1 MPPLSPSQDLPNRR
15 ATVLSELVRLFASGK
30 DPMGLAEAAVEL
42 VARATG
48 ALSVFVYFWEPDTER
63 LVLRIVTRADSHL
76 EIEHVH
82 MRLGEGIAGWSGLHQ
97 RPVVI
102 NENIQDDPRFLAV
115 EGVSEDQYKSVI
127 TVPIHDEE
135 QFYGVFAMYADRPFA
150 FGEDEL
156 AISEEVGWL
165 LASGLKRAENV
176 RDLEIQSATARFLV
190 DLPASAASSGA
201 SALKE
206 SAHRVL
212 SLLDA
217 DMCIIDYVPWI
228 GMGADPVIIAER
240 PLVGEQPRIRLTHS
254 KHAIREQHER
264 YEMNHDRISVALGF
278 GTSRGVLTCYRV
290 RRFSPAEADR
300 LHILATQ
307 IGVLLET
314 VGNGSVGAA
323 NMVRILISRDGDEIS
338 RSLRRIGWR
347 GTAFHPVLIQLQ
359 HAGVDNETLSREI
372 RDSIASDLG
381 AEVPTMGSDTRLLI
395 LAPAGS
401 KAQSDASL
409 EAVRI
414 WLKKLTSK
422 IDLSIVVGIGEST
435 SHAQDLSIA
444 IRQAHDALTWAQFI
458 APTGPV
464 TVVEYRD
471 IKSVMG
477 LPALVGELAPILSTL
492 RYHVAEVH
500 RYDLAHGTQ
509 LLETLESYAANGGAA
524 AETAQSLY
532 IHRNTIRQRL
542 ARIEQI
548 LDTRLADLGDW
559 TTIMLATRLIRA
571 GSRG

>member
-1 MPPLSPSQDLPNRR
+1 MSPNQDLPNRR

-76 EIEHVH
+76 KLGHVQ
-82 MRLGEGIAGWSGLHQ
+82 MRLGEGITGWSGLHQ

-115 EGVSEDQYKSVI
+115 GGVSEDQYKSVM

-135 QFYGVFAMYADRPFA
+135 QFYGVFAMYSDRAFA
-150 FGEDEL
+150 FGDDEL

-165 LASGLKRAENV
+165 LASGLKRAETV
-176 RDLEIQSATARFLV
+176 HDLEIQSATAKFLV

-228 GMGADPVIIAER
+228 GMGSDPVIIAER
-240 PLVGEQPRIRLTHS
+240 SQEGDQPRIRLTHS
-254 KHAIREQHER
+254 KHAIREQHDR
-264 YEMNHDRISVALGF
+264 YEENHDRISVSLGF
-278 GTSRGVLTCYRV
+278 GTSRGVLTCYRE
-290 RRFSPAEADR
+290 RRFKPTEVDR

-314 VGNGSVGAA
+314 VGTGSIGAA
-323 NMVRILISRDGDEIS
+323 SMVRILISRDGDELAG
-338 RSLRRIGWR
+338 SLRRIGWR
-347 GTAFHPVLIQLQ
+347 GTAFQPVLIQLQ
-359 HAGVDNETLSREI
+359 QAGVDNETLSREI
-372 RDSIASDLG
+372 RDSIANDLG
-381 AEVPTMGSDTRLLI
+381 TEVPTMGSDTRLLVV
-395 LAPAGS
+395 APAGS
-401 KAQSDASL
+401 KAQTDASL
-409 EAVRI
+409 EAVRV

-422 IDLSIVVGIGEST
+422 IDLSVVVGIGEST
-435 SHAQDLSIA
+435 TAGQDISIA

-458 APTGPV
+458 APTGRV
-464 TVVEYRD
+464 TMVEYRE
-471 IKSVMG
+471 IKGVIG
-477 LPALVGELAPILSTL
+477 LPTLVGELAPNLSIL
-492 RYHVAEVH
+492 RFQIAELH
-500 RYDLAHGTQ
+500 RYDQVHGTQ

-524 AETAQSLY
+524 SDTAQSLY

-548 LDTRLADLGDW
+548 LGTSLSELGDW
-559 TTIMLATRLIRA
+559 TTIMLATRLIRS
-571 GSRG
+571 GF